1 MGDDWLV
8 LADDL
13 TGAADCGIAF
23 ARRGARA
30 VVAWGDHVPAAEDR
44 RGVLSYDADSR
55 GLSADA
61 AAARHRVH
69 VDRLLGPRTALF
81 KKIDSTLRGQPAAEI
96 AACLAGL
103 RARGG
108 RGFGVLAPAFPATGR
123 TAVDGRL
130 RVGGRPLEEAEVW
143 RRDHTYASADLVDM
157 LASAGLAG
165 EVLPLAAVRSGGDAL
180 RRALASLAVRGGVV
194 AVCDAEVQGDLARI
208 AAASASLPTE
218 MLHIGSAG
226 LAHALADLASGL
238 GRDPSPDIGAPGAG
252 ARRGG
257 TLLVVGTLAAVS
269 RRAARRAAEAGHVRH
284 VPVAPALLLDEA
296 DAAGRHRLVGD
307 LAQILS
313 SGNDAMVEIA
323 IDDSPDL
330 SLGPRLAAALAACLH
345 PVLPHAGALV
355 ATGGETAAALLT
367 RFDVTGIRLVD
378 EIEPGVCLGLTLG
391 AVSLPVVTKAGAFGD
406 EDSLTRIA
414 DRLRHPR
421 QNGPMP

>member
-1 MGDDWLV
+1 MI

-23 ARRGARA
+23 ARRGARS
-30 VVAWGDHVPAAEDR
+30 VVAWADHAASTDDR
-44 RGVLSYDADSR
+44 RCVLAYDVDSR
-55 GLSADA
+55 GLSADH
-61 AAARHRVH
+61 AAARHRAH
-69 VDRLLGPRTALF
+69 IDRLLGPRTPLF

-123 TAVDGRL
+123 TVVDGRL
-130 RVGGRPLEEAEVW
+130 RVAGRPLEEAEVW
-143 RRDHTYASADLVDM
+143 RRDHTYASADLVAV
-157 LASAGLAG
+157 LGSAGVVG
-165 EVLPLAAVRSGGDAL
+165 EVLPLSTVRSEGDAL
-180 RRALASLAVRGGVV
+180 RRVLASLAARGNVV
-194 AVCDAEVQGDLARI
+194 AVCDAEVQDDLARV
-208 AAASASLPTE
+208 AAARASLPTAT
-218 MLHIGSAG
+218 LSIGSAG
-226 LAHALADLASGL
+226 LAHALADLTGGPGPDPTPDSGL
-238 GRDPSPDIGAPGAG
+238 RNAG
-252 ARRGG
+252 VRRGG

-284 VPVAPALLLDEA
+284 VPVAPALLLGRA
-296 DAAGRHRLVGD
+296 DAVERDRLIR
-307 LAQILS
+307 ILS
-313 SGNDAMVEIA
+313 RILASGDDAMVEVA
-323 IDDSPDL
+323 VDDSPDL
-330 SLGPRLAAALAACLH
+330 SIGPRLAAALADVLH

-367 RFDVTGIRLVD
+367 RFGVTGIRLVD

-414 DRLRHPR
+414 ERLRHTR
-421 QNGPMP
+421 QTGPTP